1 MRRFLGVKWDLGLFS
16 NPYIP
21 EDIDAE
27 ALTTE
32 HIPLT
37 LEAAQKSIVLLENR
51 NNTLPLHAQNC
62 GKIALIGPFSDILNY
77 GDYSGQFG
85 QYPVAHSS
93 TIREGIVQILGKD
106 VASTDLLTAWGANT
120 WVSNLQYPIPGT
132 SNLPT
137 ASHALPENPPST
149 RVQLSTDLS
158 QFSREHRS
166 WQHLYPERVLLRRV
180 ERMYSLGL
188 EYMALICR

>member
-1 MRRFLGVKWDLGLFS
+1 MRRVLGVKWDLGLFS

-27 ALTTE
+27 ALTID

-51 NNTLPLHAQNC
+51 NATLPLNAKEC
-62 GKIALIGPFSDILNY
+62 GKIALIGPFSDVLKY

-93 TIREGIVQILGKD
+93 TIREGIVQTLGQD
-106 VASTDLLTAWGANT
+106 VARDDLLTAWGANT
-120 WVSNLQYPIPGT
+120 WVSNAQYPIPGM
-132 SNLPT
+132 SDLPLDFVRFLT
-137 ASHALPENPPST
+137 VHRLPSCYT
-149 RVQLSTDLS
+149 
-158 QFSREHRS
+158 
-166 WQHLYPERVLLRRV
+166 
-180 ERMYSLGL
+180 
-188 EYMALICR
+188 